1 MPETN
6 LNLNLSPIAPIAQI
20 VETVGDVIIA
30 ILQHVAQNR
39 ATMTVENRDRY
50 DRVALAG
57 LERWDRWCERIDKF
71 LTNAT

>member
-6 LNLNLSPIAPIAQI
+6 VSLSLSPIAPIAQI

-39 ATMTVENRDRY
+39 TSMSDANKERY
-50 DRVALAG
+50 DKVALAG
-57 LERWDRWCERIDKF
+57 LERWDRWCERIDRF
-71 LTNAT
+71 IAGA